1 MFNTKRQ
8 IIICDMTS
16 TQDEVTGDRVRV
28 VANVRKVIGDKQLV
42 GINTQTLAQL
52 QNMNFN
58 YSIEIDRMYYNDQK
72 YLYTNSK
79 LYKIQN
85 VAPAKL
91 PHNCKLNVSELEDED
106 IKTAIEEWLN
116 NGI

>member
-1 MFNTKRQ
+1 MFSSKKL
-8 IIICDMTS
+8 IVICDITS
-16 TQDEVTGDRVRV
+16 VQDEETGDRVRV
-28 VANVRKVIGDKQLV
+28 VANGKKVIGDKTLV

-58 YSIEIDRMYYNDQK
+58 YSIVIDRMFYKDQK
-72 YLYTNSK
+72 YLYVDNK

-91 PHNCKLNVSELEDED
+91 PKDCKLNVAELEDED
-106 IKTAIEEWLN
+106 IKNAIERWLN
-116 NGI
+116 GLQ

>member
-1 MFNTKRQ
+1 MFSTKRLVVL
-8 IIICDMTS
+8 CDMS
-16 TQDEVTGDRVRV
+16 SIQDEVTGDRVRV
-28 VANVRKVIGDKQLV
+28 VANAKKIIGDKQLV
-42 GINTQTLAQL
+42 GVNTQTLAQL

-58 YSIEIDRMYYNDQK
+58 YSIEVDRMFYNDQK

-85 VAPAKL
+85 VTPARL
-91 PHNCKLNVSELEDED
+91 PHNCKLNVSELEDEN